1 MVFKQ
6 WLTKLSSG
14 LAKTRSKLADGVRD
28 LFRVGRKVDDA
39 FLEELEET
47 LILGDVG
54 VAVTMHIIDD
64 LQQRY
69 RDRTLGPDDDPLGI
83 IKRDLTES
91 LGEADR
97 SLATNPDG
105 PTVVMVAGVNG
116 SGKTTAVARL
126 ARLLMG
132 QGHSVLL
139 AACDTFRA
147 AADQQLRIWSERVG
161 ADMIHHQ
168 MGADPGA
175 VAYDASEAAVSRG
188 ADFLLVDTAGRLHT
202 QDHLMRELGKIR
214 KVLGKKIPGA
224 PHEVLLVLDATTGQN
239 ALVQARQFREAV
251 EVTGVFLA
259 KLDGT
264 AKGGIVLAIRKELGI
279 PVKFVGVGEGPDDVA
294 PFDPE
299 TFVEALFGGEEG

>member
-6 WLTKLSSG
+6 WLGKLSSG
-14 LAKTRSKLADGVRD
+14 LAKTRSRLADGVRD
-28 LFRVGRKVDDA
+28 LFRVGRKVDEA
-39 FLEELEET
+39 LLEELEET

-54 VAVTMHIIDD
+54 VAATRHIVED
-64 LQQRY
+64 LQARY
-69 RDRTLGPDDDPLGI
+69 RDRTLGPDDDPLAL
-83 IKRDLTES
+83 IKRDLAES

-97 SLATNPDG
+97 SLAVNPDG

-126 ARLLMG
+126 ARLLMRE
-132 QGHSVLL
+132 GHTVLL

-147 AADQQLRIWSERVG
+147 AADHQLRIWSERVG
-161 ADMIHHQ
+161 ADMIHHE

-188 ADFLLVDTAGRLHT
+188 ADYLLVDTAGRLHT

-239 ALVQARQFREAV
+239 ALAQARQFREAV

-279 PVKFVGVGEGPDDVA
+279 PVKFIGVGEAPDDVA

-299 TFVEALFGGEEG
+299 TFVEALFGGGAE